1 MEKLFEGL
9 DQAQVTAALAACND
23 RATQTVM
30 TPSRVR
36 VSLRTRL
43 RFRTSLASITT
54 AWICE
59 QPKCGNERDLRLTL
73 GDDED
78 DALDDDIELE
88 EQSVELNVERENGGQ
103 VEDDVEEDLQVERD
117 GDDDLGNDL
126 GDELDLDRGAKI
138 NDDADFDDSL
148 QSELDEECDAVEVA
162 RDVCEDTS
170 LDYAVRSVSL

>member
-1 MEKLFEGL
+1 M
-9 DQAQVTAALAACND
+9 
-23 RATQTVM
+23 
-30 TPSRVR
+30 
-36 VSLRTRL
+36 
-43 RFRTSLASITT
+43 
-54 AWICE
+54 
-59 QPKCGNERDLRLTL
+59 RLTL

-88 EQSVELNVERENGGQ
+88 EQSVDLDVERENGGQ

-126 GDELDLDRGAKI
+126 GDELDLDRGAEI
-138 NDDADFDDSL
+138 NDDADFDNSL